1 MAQDSEKKPDLES
14 EKKALKAYAKYSGI
28 AFQLVAIIGFSIF
41 VGYQLDAWMQN
52 EIQWITALSGVLGV
66 CLAIY
71 QTIRQ
76 LK

>member
-1 MAQDSEKKPDLES
+1 MPPTSDKEPDLES
-14 EKKALKAYAKYSGI
+14 EKKALKAYAKYSSI
-28 AFQLVAIIGFSIF
+28 AFQLVAIIGFSTF
-41 VGYQLDAWMQN
+41 VGYKLDAWMEN
-52 EIQWITALSGVLGV
+52 EVHWVTALSGVLGV

>member
-1 MAQDSEKKPDLES
+1 MEPHSDKEPDLES
-14 EKKALKAYAKYSGI
+14 EKKAFKAYAKYSGI
-28 AFQLVAIIGFSIF
+28 AFQLVAIIGFSTF
-41 VGYQLDAWMQN
+41 VGYKLDAWMQN
-52 EIQWITALSGVLGV
+52 EVQWITALSGVLGV